1 MPPGSAW
8 RVGPDV
14 GRLNLFQAVMLRW
27 RDLHPYC
34 AAHVVDLATPLDTG
48 RLATTIAGV
57 LEAAGL
63 TGLALDRRR
72 GRYVFAG
79 GPAQVALDVEPA
91 GDDVDAAVAA
101 AIERRI
107 NVAFPSDGALDPF
120 LFFAVPTPAGFRL
133 GISYDHVFAGGDS
146 IAVLLSWIAT
156 RYQAP
161 ADAAVAVPRLGVDPP
176 GYGRLF
182 AAQLRALIGGLPA
195 LSGLVRAARRSVRPR
210 VEHPEDG
217 RNGFLRIPLAP
228 GRNDALRAAGRAWEV
243 DRRPAARRDA
253 ARGRAAGAGPR
264 RRPASRSR
272 GGVDRQHPRRFPAA
286 GAGGVRPVP
295 VGVPRVPSG
304 VRRRI
309 AAFGRHRHRRDNA
322 RGQVAQ
328 ALPAVAAADR
338 ARPATARPD
347 VARAAGAFFFKHHPA
362 FAGLTMLNVD
372 ALWPETAPYLRAAST
387 GPLTLMVL
395 AATIARGELSVG
407 VTYRIA
413 ELPPDAAR
421 EIGGRFATLLDALP

>member
-1 MPPGSAW
+1 M
-8 RVGPDV
+8 

-63 TGLALDRRR
+63 TGLTLDRRR

-107 NVAFPSDGALDPF
+107 NVAFPSDGPLDPF

-146 IAVLLSWIAT
+146 IAVLLSWIVA

-161 ADAAVAVPRLGVDPP
+161 TQAAVAVPRLGVDPP

-182 AAQLRALIGGLPA
+182 AAQLRALLGGLPA
-195 LSGLVRAARRSVRPR
+195 LSALVRAARRSVRPR

-228 GRNDALRAAGRAWEV
+228 GRNNALRAAGRLWGVSTV
-243 DRRPAARRDA
+243 DLLLAAMLLAVAPLVPDRGSGRRRDLA
-253 ARGRAAGAGPR
+253 VASIVNIRADFQPPADAVFGQFLSAFRVSHPVSAGA
-264 RRPASRSR
+264 SLRS
-272 GGVDRQHPRRFPAA
+272 VATD
-286 GAGGVRPVP
+286 
-295 VGVPRVPSG
+295 
-304 VRRRI
+304 I
-309 AAFGRHRHRRDNA
+309 AATTREVKSRKLYLQSLLLIALARPLLALMSPGR
-322 RGQVAQ
+322 
-328 ALPAVAAADR
+328 R
-338 ARPATARPD
+338 AR
-347 VARAAGAFFFKHHPA
+347 FFFKHHPA

-372 ALWPETAPYLRAAST
+372 ALWPATAPYLRAAST

-413 ELPPDAAR
+413 ELPPDTAR